1 MRTRDE
7 TIIGKEIE
15 ERRLQMNETIT
26 AARLKMDIKLT
37 SGIVIVRFFVKFKIC
52 AICVSY

>member
-1 MRTRDE
+1 MRTRYE

-15 ERRLQMNETIT
+15 ERRLQVNETIT
-26 AARLKMDIKLT
+26 AAGPQMDIKLT

-52 AICVSY
+52 AQCVSY